1 MNDTAQDYSQ
11 YSPTWQFRF
20 DFYDRYGEPKS
31 STFKTAMRSSALS
44 FGQKV
49 KLNMNFYA
57 FFFGF
62 IYFFILGMWRKALV
76 LIGASFVIGFICSFL
91 PDYALRSFG
100 LAYSLLVGMTAN
112 YAYYLHKIKGSTSW
126 NPLEGVRW

>member
-1 MNDTAQDYSQ
+1 MHATTQDYSQ
-11 YSPTWQFRF
+11 YSPKWQFRF

-31 STFKTAMRSSALS
+31 STFKTAMRSLP

-62 IYFFILGMWRKALV
+62 IYYFILGMWRKALV
-76 LIGASFVIGFICSFL
+76 LIGVSFTVGIICSFL
-91 PDYALRSFG
+91 PEYVLRSFG

>member
-1 MNDTAQDYSQ
+1 
-11 YSPTWQFRF
+11 SPKWQFRF

-31 STFKTAMRSSALS
+31 STFKTAMRSLP

-62 IYFFILGMWRKALV
+62 IYYFILGMWRKALV
-76 LIGASFVIGFICSFL
+76 LIGVSFTVGIICSFL
-91 PDYALRSFG
+91 PEYVLRSFG

>member
-1 MNDTAQDYSQ
+1 MNDTTQDYSQ

-20 DFYDRYGEPKS
+20 DFYDRHGEPKS
-31 STFKTAMRSSALS
+31 STFKTAMRSLP

-62 IYFFILGMWRKALV
+62 IYYFILGMWRKALV
-76 LIGASFVIGFICSFL
+76 LIGVSFTVGIICSFL
-91 PDYALRSFG
+91 PEYVLRSFG

>member
-1 MNDTAQDYSQ
+1 MNDTAHDYSQ
-11 YSPTWQFRF
+11 YSPKWQFRF
-20 DFYDRYGEPKS
+20 DFYDRHGEPKS
-31 STFKTAMRSSALS
+31 STFKTAMRSLP

-62 IYFFILGMWRKALV
+62 IYYFILGMWRKALV
-76 LIGASFVIGFICSFL
+76 LIGVSFTVGIICSFL
-91 PDYALRSFG
+91 PEYVLRSFG